1 MFKDAIQGPLLAPG
15 WVNRAV
21 ATAGQTALTVLVVF
35 PSTREDLLQLGAAVL
50 LTTAQSIF
58 KSAASAA
65 DVATLPTLP
74 VIVAER
80 AAKKAAREAQ
90 RQADNVIDQVQ
101 AGVPL
106 PPGVNVGIDA
116 AQAEVRRRLGWPS

>member
-1 MFKDAIQGPLLAPG
+1 MFKNAVQGPLLAPG

-50 LTTAQSIF
+50 LTTAQSVF

-80 AAKKAAREAQ
+80 AAKKAARDASK
-90 RQADNVIDQVQ
+90 QADSVIDQVQ
-101 AGVPL
+101 SGLPL
-106 PPGVNVGIDA
+106 PPELNVGIDA
-116 AQAEVRRRLGWPS
+116 TQAEVRRRLGWPA